1 MNDII
6 QLLPDSVANQIAA
19 GEVIQRPAS
28 VIKELVENSID
39 AGATL
44 INVVCVDSGRTSIQV
59 TDNGKGMSETDAR
72 LSFERHATSK
82 IRQADDLFNLHTMG
96 FRGEALASI
105 AAVAQVEL
113 RTRRPD
119 DDLGTA
125 LTIAG
130 SRFVSQE
137 PVQCPVGC
145 NFTISNLFYNVP
157 VRRKFLKSNT
167 TELNNI
173 VTAFERIALVYPDV
187 AFTLYNNQTELY
199 NLKAGGL
206 RQRIVDVIGKKIN
219 QHLLPIDIDTTMC
232 KISGFV
238 GKPESARKK
247 GARQFF
253 FVNGRYMKHPY
264 FHKAIMT
271 AYERLV
277 PEGEQ
282 IPYFIYFTVNPT
294 DIDVNIHP
302 TKTEI
307 KFENEQT
314 VWQILTAAVRDAV
327 GMFNDVTAIEF
338 DTEGQPD
345 IPALGAMPQADIS
358 APKVQYNPAYN
369 PFNEPSAQR
378 SSAAPDNW
386 EQLYEGLSSAHSR
399 QQSAPSLF
407 GNNTGG
413 VIQSRSNV
421 ANKPFA
427 DNGIVLST
435 GFSKPDGSIS
445 QSAGFDAD
453 SLDFNTDA
461 NAQPSGT
468 DMQSAGFNALSAD
481 TDMLSASTEP
491 SPLEEKSPTHYQYKG
506 RYIMTSVKSG
516 LMIIDQY
523 RAHTRILYEG
533 YIEQMQKRRS
543 SSQKPLF
550 PDTIHFSASD
560 KVVVEAVMP
569 ELQNI
574 GFELTPNEE
583 GDYTI
588 TAVPSGLD
596 GLDYVAL
603 VQDLVASAREK
614 TTSAID
620 DINHSIA
627 LELARNAA
635 VTYGQVLTNAEMENI
650 VNSLFA
656 CSNFSYTPDGKKILT
671 MLRQTDLEQ
680 LFGV

>member
-173 VTAFERIALVYPDV
+173 VTAFERIALVYPNV

-407 GNNTGG
+407 GNDTGG

-427 DNGIVLST
+427 DNGIVLSK
-435 GFSKPDGSIS
+435 GFSKPDG
-445 QSAGFDAD
+445 
-453 SLDFNTDA
+453 L
-461 NAQPSGT
+461 NAE
-468 DMQSAGFNALSAD
+468 SAGFNALSAD

-533 YIEQMQKRRS
+533 YIEQMQKRRP

>member
-277 PEGEQ
+277 PEGKQ

-369 PFNEPSAQR
+369 PFNESSAQR

-407 GNNTGG
+407 GNDTGG
-413 VIQSRSNV
+413 VIQSRSNIS
-421 ANKPFA
+421 NKPFA
-427 DNGIVLST
+427 DNGIVLSK
-435 GFSKPDGSIS
+435 GFSKPDGLNAE
-445 QSAGFDAD
+445 SAE
-453 SLDFNTDA
+453 
-461 NAQPSGT
+461 
-468 DMQSAGFNALSAD
+468 FNALSAD

-533 YIEQMQKRRS
+533 YIEQMQKRRP

>member
-369 PFNEPSAQR
+369 PFNESSAQR

-399 QQSAPSLF
+399 HQSAPSLF
-407 GNNTGG
+407 GNDTGG

-427 DNGIVLST
+427 DNGIVLSK
-435 GFSKPDGSIS
+435 GFSKPDG
-445 QSAGFDAD
+445 
-453 SLDFNTDA
+453 L
-461 NAQPSGT
+461 NAE
-468 DMQSAGFNALSAD
+468 SAGFNALSAD

-533 YIEQMQKRRS
+533 YIEQMQKRRP

-560 KVVVEAVMP
+560 KVVVEAVTP

-583 GDYTI
+583 GDYKI

-650 VNSLFA
+650 VNSLFT

>member
-407 GNNTGG
+407 GNDTGG

-427 DNGIVLST
+427 DNGIVLSK
-435 GFSKPDGSIS
+435 GFSKPDGLNAE
-445 QSAGFDAD
+445 SAE
-453 SLDFNTDA
+453 
-461 NAQPSGT
+461 
-468 DMQSAGFNALSAD
+468 FNALSAD
-481 TDMLSASTEP
+481 KDMLSASTEP

-533 YIEQMQKRRS
+533 YIEQMQKRRP

>member
-345 IPALGAMPQADIS
+345 IPALGAMPQADIR

-369 PFNEPSAQR
+369 PFNESSAQR

-407 GNNTGG
+407 GNDTGG
-413 VIQSRSNV
+413 VIQSRSN
-421 ANKPFA
+421 ATNKPFA
-427 DNGIVLST
+427 DNGIVLSK
-435 GFSKPDGSIS
+435 GFSKPDG
-445 QSAGFDAD
+445 
-453 SLDFNTDA
+453 L
-461 NAQPSGT
+461 NAE
-468 DMQSAGFNALSAD
+468 SAGFNALSAD

-533 YIEQMQKRRS
+533 YIEQMQKRRP

-583 GDYTI
+583 GDYKI

>member
-173 VTAFERIALVYPDV
+173 VTAFERIALVYPNV

-271 AYERLV
+271 AYERLI

-407 GNNTGG
+407 GNDTGG
-413 VIQSRSNV
+413 VIQSRSN
-421 ANKPFA
+421 ATNKPFA
-427 DNGIVLST
+427 DNGIVLSK
-435 GFSKPDGSIS
+435 GFSKPDG
-445 QSAGFDAD
+445 
-453 SLDFNTDA
+453 L
-461 NAQPSGT
+461 NAE
-468 DMQSAGFNALSAD
+468 SAGFNVLSAD

-533 YIEQMQKRRS
+533 YIEQMQKRRP

>member
-232 KISGFV
+232 KITGFV

-345 IPALGAMPQADIS
+345 IPALGTMPQADIS

-407 GNNTGG
+407 GNDTGG
-413 VIQSRSNV
+413 VIQSRSN
-421 ANKPFA
+421 ATNKPFA
-427 DNGIVLST
+427 DKGIVLSK
-435 GFSKPDGSIS
+435 GFSKPDGLNAE
-445 QSAGFDAD
+445 SAE
-453 SLDFNTDA
+453 
-461 NAQPSGT
+461 
-468 DMQSAGFNALSAD
+468 FNALSAD

-533 YIEQMQKRRS
+533 YIEQMQKRRP